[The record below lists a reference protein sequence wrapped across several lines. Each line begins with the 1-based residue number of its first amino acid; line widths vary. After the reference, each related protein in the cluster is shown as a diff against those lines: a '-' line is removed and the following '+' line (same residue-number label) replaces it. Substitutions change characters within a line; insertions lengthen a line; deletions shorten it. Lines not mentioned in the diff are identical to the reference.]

1 MSSSIRPRQPQQPQ
15 TLIDFAQEHERAWG
29 NESYMNRP
37 TLAEILNATVVVF
50 WKPVNVIEE
59 PSRKKEPINP
69 MRETIT
75 IHQSMP
81 EVEQFIAKMI
91 FRVGFNP
98 LDKQL
103 IRIFHQGKRIKLK
116 GVKILFEVD
125 EPSDNDF

>member
-1 MSSSIRPRQPQQPQ
+1 MSSSIRPRQPQKPQ
-15 TLIDFAQEHERAWG
+15 TLIDFAQEHERDWG
-29 NESYMNRP
+29 NDSYLNRP
-37 TLAEILNATVVVF
+37 NLAEILNAAVVVF

-59 PSRKKEPINP
+59 TSRKKEPLNP